1 MAPKIP
7 AAFKVAGVLVRPPL
21 VAITKREWSG
31 GEHLPQDQGF
41 IAVSNHLT
49 YADPF
54 TLAHYLFNHGF
65 APHFLAKASIFKV
78 PVVGRFLRKL
88 DHVPVYRGSAQA
100 REAVD
105 AAVKL
110 LDRGDSIAMFPEG
123 TLSRDPDMWPMLA
136 RTGAAR
142 MALAY
147 DVPVIPVVQWG
158 AQDLLAPYSKK
169 FRPCPRK
176 RVVVKAGPAIDLD
189 EFRGRPLD
197 IEVLRGAT
205 DQIMATLTSMLEDIR
220 GEKAP
225 SIAWDMRRE
234 GGGR

>member
-7 AAFKVAGVLVRPPL
+7 AGMRATAFFVKPL
-21 VAITKREWSG
+21 LSAVTKREWSG
-31 GEHLPQDQGF
+31 GEHLPRDRGF

-54 TLAHYLFNHGF
+54 TLAHYLYDHGF
-65 APHFLAKASIFKV
+65 APHFLAKASLFDIPVAGRALKRLDQV
-78 PVVGRFLRKL
+78 PV
-88 DHVPVYRGSAQA
+88 HRGSAQA
-100 REAVD
+100 RDAVD

-110 LDRGDSIAMFPEG
+110 LSRGDSIAIFPEG

-142 MALAY
+142 MALEH
-147 DVPVIPVVQWG
+147 DVPVIPVAQWG
-158 AQDLLAPYSKK
+158 AQDLLAPYGK
-169 FRPCPRK
+169 RPHLFPRK
-176 RVVVKAGPAIDLD
+176 RVVVKAGPPVDLE
-189 EFRGRPLD
+189 EFRGKTLD
-197 IEVLRGAT
+197 IEVLRAAT
-205 DQIMATLTSMLEDIR
+205 DKIMATLTSMLEDIR

-225 SIAWDMRRE
+225 AVAWDMRRE

>member
-7 AAFKVAGVLVRPPL
+7 GAFKAAGVIVRPAL
-21 VAITKREWSG
+21 VAMTKREWSG
-31 GEHLPQDQGF
+31 GEHLPTDRGF

-54 TLAHYLFNHGF
+54 TLAHYLYNHGY
-65 APHFLAKASIFKV
+65 APHFLAKASIFNI
-78 PVVGRFLRKL
+78 PVAGRFLRKL
-88 DHVPVYRGSAQA
+88 DQVPVFRGSAQA

-110 LDRGDSIAMFPEG
+110 LDRGDSIAVFPEG

-142 MALAY
+142 MALDH
-147 DVPVIPVVQWG
+147 DVPVIPVAQWG

-169 FRPCPRK
+169 LRPCPRK
-176 RVVVKAGPAIDLD
+176 RVVVRAGPAIDLD

-197 IEVLRGAT
+197 IEVLRAAT
-205 DQIMATLTSMLEDIR
+205 DRIMATLTSMLEDIR
-220 GEKAP
+220 GEQAP
-225 SIAWDMRRE
+225 PIPWDMRRE